1 MANGGSLFLD
11 EVTELTLP
19 AQAKMLR
26 VIQEWE
32 FEPLG
37 SVKTLKANIRII
49 AATNKDIQSLV
60 REGRFREDLYYRLYV
75 YPITLPP
82 LRERP
87 EDLPVLIDSF
97 IEGMN
102 REMGRKVRGVTREA
116 HNILLKYH
124 WPGNVRE
131 LQNVIERLMILSQSD
146 LIDGSDLPRYLRD
159 EMGITRGLSK
169 TWTGFRK
176 VFR

>member
-26 VIQEWE
+26 VIQERE

-131 LQNVIERLMILSQSD
+131 LQNVIERLMILS
-146 LIDGSDLPRYLRD
+146 PRTSSMAPICRA
-159 EMGITRGLSK
+159 I
-169 TWTGFRK
+169 
-176 VFR
+176 